1 MPSGVGWGWEPAKG
15 VDLGWML
22 SGALQGCWMGL
33 RGAEPALPM
42 LMGGS
47 GDFSRAML
55 QGLAYNSHVSDL
67 HLDLSGCEVREGTRG
82 CHGSV

>member
-1 MPSGVGWGWEPAKG
+1 M
-15 VDLGWML
+15 GWML

>member
-1 MPSGVGWGWEPAKG
+1 
-15 VDLGWML
+15 
-22 SGALQGCWMGL
+22 
-33 RGAEPALPM
+33 M